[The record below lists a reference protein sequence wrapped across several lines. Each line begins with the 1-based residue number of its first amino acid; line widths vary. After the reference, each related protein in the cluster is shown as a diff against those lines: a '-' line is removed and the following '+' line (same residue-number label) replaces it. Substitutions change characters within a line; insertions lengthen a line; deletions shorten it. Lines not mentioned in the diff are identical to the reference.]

1 MAQKTTKT
9 KLVLNHLKSGKSI
22 TSLDAINL
30 YSATRLSA
38 IIFILRNRG
47 YDIATLTKTITDKY
61 GNKCHLAEYKL
72 IDADLNVGGFE
83 DNLFTSEGEE
93 LPRIDF
99 AETTKTNEAYQQ
111 AKIKAKGNFFQR
123 LWQKINSG
131 E

>member
-1 MAQKTTKT
+1 MATKTTKT
-9 KLVLNHLKSGKSI
+9 KLVLNHLLSGKTI

-38 IIFILRNRG
+38 IIFNLRNRG
-47 YDIATLTKTITDKY
+47 YDIATLPKTITDKY
-61 GNKCHLAEYKL
+61 GNKCDFAQYKL
-72 IDADLNVGGFE
+72 IDSDLNVDGFE
-83 DNLFTSEGEE
+83 DNLFTSAGEE
-93 LPRIDF
+93 VPHIDF
-99 AETTKTNEAYQQ
+99 TETTETNEAYQQ

>member
-1 MAQKTTKT
+1 MATKTTKT
-9 KLVLNHLKSGKSI
+9 KLVLNHLLSGKTI

-38 IIFILRNRG
+38 IIFNLRNRG
-47 YDIATLTKTITDKY
+47 YDIATLPKTITDKY
-61 GNKCHLAEYKL
+61 GNKCDFAQYKL
-72 IDADLNVGGFE
+72 IDADLNVEGFE
-83 DNLFTSEGEE
+83 DNLFTSAGEE
-93 LPRIDF
+93 APQIEF
-99 AETTKTNEAYQQ
+99 TETNKAYEQ